1 MKGSLVKDCK
11 RIASGS
17 SLVGDLLEEG
27 SLVGI
32 FLVGNSLVGGLPV
45 KTFAIGDSP
54 VNIFQWRISAVHWT
68 L

>member
-1 MKGSLVKDCK
+1 MKGFDSERLQEN
-11 RIASGS
+11 RQWS

-32 FLVGNSLVGGLPV
+32 FLVGNLLVGGLPV